1 MFKQPI
7 IFNGFMGV
15 GKTTIA
21 KNVANKLDY
30 SFIDI
35 DAEIVSFFKLPI
47 TEIFKQFGETTFREK
62 ETELIKFYALQPL
75 TVISLGG
82 GAFKSTKNADA
93 CLNNGIVI
101 HLDLSYPEWKKRIP
115 KLISTRPILQNKTND
130 EIKQLFDERQQI
142 YQKRHLYVLT
152 DHLTENEV
160 TEKVLEKLTSIK
172 KES

>member
-1 MFKQPI
+1 MIKQPI

-21 KNVANKLDY
+21 KHVANELDF

-35 DAEIVSFFKLPI
+35 DEEIVNFFKLPI
-47 TEIFKQFGETTFREK
+47 TEIFKRFGESTFREK
-62 ETELIKFYALQPL
+62 EAELIKFYALKPM

-82 GAFKSTKNADA
+82 GAFKSLENADI

-101 HLDLSYPEWKKRIP
+101 HLDLSYEEWIKRIP
-115 KLISTRPILQNKTND
+115 KLVNTRPILQNKTKD
-130 EIKQLFDERQQI
+130 EIKQLFDDRQQI
-142 YQKRHLYVLT
+142 YQKRHLYILT

-160 TEKVLEKLTSIK
+160 TNLVINKLNLLK